1 MSVWITG
8 AQGMLGRCVARQLTD
23 SRVPW
28 VGTDAEVDIAD
39 YAAVSAFLT
48 KAKAS
53 HIINCAAYTAV
64 DAAEADEAQAYRIN
78 ALGASTLA
86 GACREQRAC
95 FAHVSTD
102 YIFDGERA
110 EHHDEDSPVG
120 PCNAYG
126 RTKLEGERL
135 IVAEF
140 ARDPSSPGWL
150 IARTSWLFGNGR
162 SSFVDTMYK
171 LMLEQAEVRVVD
183 DQQGRP
189 TYALDLAEFLARA
202 SGAVG
207 VSALA
212 SGVWHFANSGPTTWF
227 GLATE
232 VRKEMIAAGVHVA
245 TTRLVPIA
253 TAEFPRP
260 ARRPKNS
267 VLSTARVESE
277 AGIVPR
283 SWREALHEYV
293 ELRAKSAP
301 WP

>member
-1 MSVWITG
+1 MSVWIAG
-8 AQGMLGRCVARQLTD
+8 AQGMLGRCVARKLD
-23 SRVPW
+23 LFGVPW
-28 VGTDAEVDIAD
+28 VGTDTELDIAD
-39 YAAVSAFLT
+39 YAAVSTFL
-48 KAKAS
+48 KDSKAS
-53 HIINCAAYTAV
+53 HVINCAAYTAV
-64 DAAEADEAQAYRIN
+64 DAAEADESSAYRIN
-78 ALGASTLA
+78 AVGASTLA
-86 GACREQRAC
+86 RACREQRTC

-110 EHHDEDSPVG
+110 EHHEEGSPAG

-140 ARDPSSPGWL
+140 ANDASAPGWL

-171 LMLEQAEVRVVD
+171 LMLDQAELRVVD
-183 DQQGRP
+183 DQHGRP
-189 TYALDLAEFLARA
+189 TYAVDLAEFLVRA

-207 VSALA
+207 VRALT

-232 VRKEMIAAGVHVA
+232 IRNEMIAAGVRVA
-245 TTRLVPIA
+245 TARLVPIP
-253 TAEFPRP
+253 TVEFPRP

-267 VLSTARVESE
+267 VLSTRRLESE

-283 SWREALHEYV
+283 PWREALHEYI
-293 ELRAKSAP
+293 ELRAKAAP